1 MSAGADPRSPSLPE
15 RVSVALGEGD
25 IAGWRFRNAGAPRLL
40 FCHANGFCASAYK
53 KMLAL
58 LAPKFDVFA
67 IDLRGHG
74 RTTLP
79 ADPAKLRDW
88 RVYARDISAML
99 DHPSMRG
106 DAPWLLAGH
115 SCGAV
120 SAVLAAA
127 GRRDVGRLALIEPVA
142 PPAHLS
148 LLARTP
154 LWAAFAGRIPLARN
168 ARSRRRQWP
177 DRAAARE
184 SYSRKS
190 LFRTWSDGVLDDY
203 LEDGLAERDGEAVL
217 ACKPEWEAAS
227 FTAQAHDFW
236 GALARAPGP
245 VSVLAA
251 DDPGTTLFTGA
262 IGRLRRLGGVVQ
274 MHKGAG
280 HLLPMEDPKAA
291 AAFILNSASAN

>member
-1 MSAGADPRSPSLPE
+1 MSVAANPRFLSLPE
-15 RVSVALGEGD
+15 RFSVALGEGD
-25 IAGWRFRNAGAPRLL
+25 VAGWRFRNEGAPRLL

-58 LAPKFDVFA
+58 LAPKFDAFA

-79 ADPAKLRDW
+79 ADPSKLRDW
-88 RVYARDISAML
+88 RVYARDLSAAL

-106 DAPWLLAGH
+106 NAPWILAGH

-127 GRRDVGRLALIEPVA
+127 GRRDVERLALIEPVA
-142 PPAHLS
+142 PPSHLS
-148 LLARTP
+148 LLASTP
-154 LWAAFAGRIPLARN
+154 LWAALAGRIPLARN
-168 ARSRRRQWP
+168 ARARRRQWP

-190 LFRTWSDGVLDDY
+190 LFRMWSAGVLDDY
-203 LEDGLAERDGEAVL
+203 LEDGLVEQGGEAAL
-217 ACKPEWEAAS
+217 ACAPEWEAAS

-236 GALARAPGP
+236 EALARAPGP

-251 DDPGTTLFTGA
+251 DDPGTTLFIGA
-262 IGRLRRLGGVVQ
+262 ISRLGRLGASVH
-274 MHKGAG
+274 MHRGAG
-280 HLLPMEDPKAA
+280 HLVPMEDPEAA
-291 AAFILNSASAN
+291 AAFVLNSVAAN